1 MFILLLSSVA
11 CGEKLEAGGRS
22 GRAAAL
28 THLLSISAAKRSG
41 GRRSHDR
48 GRAASRLARDS
59 LTSLR
64 ALILVLGIAADPS
77 KSFISPNLLFFF
89 SPLLYWRRGVPSL
102 LLSSSLVLLRPR
114 VQWTQSRPPSTS
126 TTVKLSIVLQ
136 VSSSVLLLFN
146 TTRSVAE
153 LRVHFLAKRLIDRQK
168 FYDNVR
174 VKSGVV
180 KLI

>member
-1 MFILLLSSVA
+1 MFSLLLFSDVWRQIGGGQRAQRASGGVDSSSVYL
-11 CGEKLEAGGRS
+11 CYEAFGG
-22 GRAAAL
+22 AAVA
-28 THLLSISAAKRSG
+28 RQC
-41 GRRSHDR
+41 R
-48 GRAASRLARDS
+48 GWATSRLSRDS
-59 LTSLR
+59 LTYIVAST
-64 ALILVLGIAADPS
+64 ILVLGIAADPS

-153 LRVHFLAKRLIDRQK
+153 LRVHFLAKRLIAENIKITGAR
-168 FYDNVR
+168 NR
-174 VKSGVV
+174 
-180 KLI
+180 